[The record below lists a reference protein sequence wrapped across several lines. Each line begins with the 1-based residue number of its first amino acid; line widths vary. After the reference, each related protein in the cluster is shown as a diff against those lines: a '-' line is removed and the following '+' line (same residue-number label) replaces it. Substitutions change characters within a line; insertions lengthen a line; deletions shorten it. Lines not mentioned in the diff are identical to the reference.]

1 LITYFGEVGI
11 GEGTPSDPNE
21 VQYFRMLFDT
31 GSCDF
36 WIPSSTCKTD
46 ECEARRKYKK
56 SLSHKPFIMADL
68 SIPYGDGKVEGE
80 LVNDVVIIGDLH
92 VSQVI
97 GLANY
102 INLPFLNNVDY
113 DGIIGKVYI
122 KTFYYYLN

>member
-1 LITYFGEVGI
+1 
-11 GEGTPSDPNE
+11 
-21 VQYFRMLFDT
+21 MLFDT

-36 WIPSSTCKTD
+36 WVPSSSCKSD

-56 SLSHKPFIMADL
+56 SLSHKPFIVADL
-68 SIPYGDGKVEGE
+68 SIPYGNGKVEGE

-97 GLANY
+97 GIANY

-113 DGIIGKVYI
+113 DGIIGKVYNKKMERKKI
-122 KTFYYYLN
+122 EAQLKINLIVFFYYIHFFFNF

>member
-1 LITYFGEVGI
+1 
-11 GEGTPSDPNE
+11 
-21 VQYFRMLFDT
+21 MLFDT

-36 WIPSSTCKTD
+36 WVPSSSCKSD

-56 SLSHKPFIMADL
+56 SLSHKPFIVADL
-68 SIPYGDGKVEGE
+68 SIPYGNGKVEGE

-97 GLANY
+97 GIANY

-113 DGIIGKVYI
+113 DGIIGKVYNKKMERKKI
-122 KTFYYYLN
+122 EAQLKINLIVFFLLYSFFFNF